1 MRNERNIYIYKPE
14 ILSKSETVSNVR
26 NDGFTDYLR
35 WMRLT
40 RPRGRKPGREG
51 GGGGGVNLYRKH
63 RGGGGVGGGTSVNM
77 EDRMRETRGRMCS
90 RRISRKVP
98 PTRYK
103 F

>member
-1 MRNERNIYIYKPE
+1 MDALDEA
-14 ILSKSETVSNVR
+14 S
-26 NDGFTDYLR
+26 
-35 WMRLT
+35 
-40 RPRGRKPGREG
+40 RKKTGEG
-51 GGGGGVNLYRKH
+51 GRRGWGVNLYRKH
-63 RGGGGVGGGTSVNM
+63 RGGGGGGGTSVNM